1 MPMILSLLLKPSSTE
16 AGERVAYSEL
26 MLSILTIA
34 DSEPELIDFYLPQL
48 LQVHLLESMNRYA
61 ISIYKVDL
69 LQQTILVIA
78 QKYPSLALKISWLLT
93 ATTTDYIDKKINQIQ
108 YAACMCLLL
117 QLEMVINNGSISCI
131 ADVSSCHT
139 LSQALRPS
147 IHQKQELGL
156 ELSGLALIRRR
167 LQEVYDDEKKK
178 RSIRSGVLFP
188 PSTVSSPSPS
198 ATVTDK
204 MMSKEVVNEE
214 VEAIEATTS
223 IVHDVP
229 MKTSASISTAYTSSG
244 ASSRGSTSLESQQ
257 LVADDTGSKI
267 DSSPRSHSSTA
278 DSPIREKSETMA
290 LVDPSTCAPA
300 DTAANSLASFS
311 YPASCVD
318 LFYQLGVGGEPQTGG
333 SMHRGSVASDTE
345 DAMTHRSSGSNVY
358 SDTMPNKVQD
368 LHKSYNKQLDFVDR
382 LTSFVD
388 SLRYVARPDRTEHLQ
403 KELAR
408 YNQQPEELL
417 GWDPCANAG
426 EPGYRIVRILVED
439 CRVFRT
445 KARAPSLIV
454 CEVIRQDLDHS
465 EYMQRWREQQ
475 RLSANSRLTHA
486 LNSASSLSPLRH
498 SKMSPLLSSQPPRL
512 LPASPEAPLRH
523 PSPLRATLSQDKSL
537 SPSGSP
543 RNSGQF
549 HPVGAERKD
558 AEELGPALLNT
569 LSLSS
574 DAYDNSMKRRHS
586 VQVVLTKEELGLG
599 DVSGL
604 VDVHISKAIADIQ
617 KAQSLATSPIS
628 PAERGVEADMGRNSI
643 DSDLPDS
650 AASSEKADSPYSL
663 KRVDSLVEEGH
674 APVGLESVSSP
685 YTPFTSLISDV
696 GSSKATSPITA
707 RASPRHDEVHS
718 ASPVVTP
725 TTEAKPATQAFV
737 APTAVIRTQSAPSAP
752 LDHLTNRSAPAAPV
766 STFGRILK
774 SISFLEPPPPP
785 PPSPGGALASARLPP
800 PSPSAS
806 SSRPPSSEVVR
817 SNKSS
822 HSAQKAPSGD
832 GMEAIDAI
840 YDIGERLFS
849 APVKMIG
856 ASRKKMSSSSSV
868 ASVDSVASS
877 SARSSSSS
885 VGSMDG
891 EKLLRSIRSNM
902 QQNSAAGR
910 SLHREDQTPKRASLA
925 TMGFFGSTST
935 PSLGN
940 NSVNSYKPPK
950 SQSTNS
956 KDSTTPSLFAPP
968 TGASTSAKTSTD
980 HTHDPSSAV
989 SDRLMSSPERRA
1001 SFSPAPKPMYAVPRR
1016 KQNTSL
1022 LPVNR
1027 KSTNMLNMLMPPSSG
1042 FAYPGG
1048 SEHSGS
1054 SQGSPSRRSYDN
1066 LNAFA
1071 TAAMRR
1077 STSHDNMQ
1085 TISKTSG
1092 RTLGGGGG
1100 NSNSSIRHNTSFAN
1114 SSDDLS
1120 QHSLTDPLDYP
1131 SSTHRG
1137 GGGGNAEEDDYF
1149 LQASSEVLSSALKLL
1164 NQGLIDQA
1172 EYNQLVNSDTKFRK
1186 ETEREKVEQT
1196 YAKVETAF
1204 GELWEAKRQ
1213 RVLGDRYDE
1222 CMNTIGTGSA
1232 TGNGSAG
1239 GGNAGGSSG
1248 EGEGGE
1254 GGDGKG
1260 DKFWPG

>member
-1 MPMILSLLLKPSSTE
+1 MLEYILL
-16 AGERVAYSEL
+16 Y
-26 MLSILTIA
+26 IL
-34 DSEPELIDFYLPQL
+34 Y
-48 LQVHLLESMNRYA
+48 
-61 ISIYKVDL
+61 
-69 LQQTILVIA
+69 
-78 QKYPSLALKISWLLT
+78 
-93 ATTTDYIDKKINQIQ
+93 
-108 YAACMCLLL
+108 C
-117 QLEMVINNGSISCI
+117 
-131 ADVSSCHT
+131 
-139 LSQALRPS
+139 
-147 IHQKQELGL
+147 
-156 ELSGLALIRRR
+156 
-167 LQEVYDDEKKK
+167 
-178 RSIRSGVLFP
+178 
-188 PSTVSSPSPS
+188 
-198 ATVTDK
+198 
-204 MMSKEVVNEE
+204 
-214 VEAIEATTS
+214 
-223 IVHDVP
+223 
-229 MKTSASISTAYTSSG
+229 
-244 ASSRGSTSLESQQ
+244 
-257 LVADDTGSKI
+257 
-267 DSSPRSHSSTA
+267 
-278 DSPIREKSETMA
+278 
-290 LVDPSTCAPA
+290 
-300 DTAANSLASFS
+300 
-311 YPASCVD
+311 
-318 LFYQLGVGGEPQTGG
+318 TGG
-333 SMHRGSVASDTE
+333 SIHRGSVASDQE

-403 KELAR
+403 KELAK

-475 RLSANSRLTHA
+475 RLSANSRLTQG

-512 LPASPEAPLRH
+512 LPASPEAALRH
-523 PSPLRATLSQDKSL
+523 PSPLRATLSQDKS
-537 SPSGSP
+537 PSGSP

-549 HPVGAERKD
+549 HPTGGAERKE

-586 VQVVLTKEELGLG
+586 VQVVLSKEELGLG

-628 PAERGVEADMGRNSI
+628 PAERGVEADIGRNSI

-663 KRVDSLVEEGH
+663 KRVDSLAEESH
-674 APVGLESVSSP
+674 APVGLESASSP

-696 GSSKATSPITA
+696 GSSKATSPITV

-718 ASPVVTP
+718 ETHSESPVVASTV
-725 TTEAKPATQAFV
+725 EAKPAPAQAFI
-737 APTAVIRTQSAPSAP
+737 APAAVVRTQSAPSAP
-752 LDHLTNRSAPAAPV
+752 LEHLTNRPVPPTPAAPAPV

-774 SISFLEPPPPP
+774 SISFLDPPPPP
-785 PPSPGGALASARLPP
+785 PPSPAGALASARLPP
-800 PSPSAS
+800 PSPASS
-806 SSRPPSSEVVR
+806 SSRPPSSEVVK
-817 SNKSS
+817 SNKST

-840 YDIGERLFS
+840 YDIGERLFN

-910 SLHREDQTPKRASLA
+910 SLHREDQTPRRASLA

-935 PSLGN
+935 PSLAN
-940 NSVNSYKPPK
+940 NTVNSYKPPK

-980 HTHDPSSAV
+980 LAYDPSSAV
-989 SDRLMSSPERRA
+989 SDSLMSSPERRA
-1001 SFSPAPKPMYAVPRR
+1001 SFSPAPKPTMYAVPRR

-1100 NSNSSIRHNTSFAN
+1100 NSNSNSSIRHNTSFAN

-1120 QHSLTDPLDYP
+1120 QHSLTDPYDTT
-1131 SSTHRG
+1131 SSHHR
-1137 GGGGNAEEDDYF
+1137 GGNAEEDDYF

-1164 NQGLIDQA
+1164 NQGLIDQT

-1186 ETEREKVEQT
+1186 ETEREKLEQT

-1222 CMNTIGTGSA
+1222 CMNTIGSSTSN
-1232 TGNGSAG
+1232 TSNGSAG
-1239 GGNAGGSSG
+1239 GGNSG
-1248 EGEGGE
+1248 EGE

-1260 DKFWPG
+1260 DKYWPG